1 MVNVH
6 VVVCGSSTT
15 DLLQGSQEVVHRH
28 IRGGEGCSLGN
39 SVENAGD
46 DLVSVLPGAV
56 LATLVADGVKGL
68 PRRGTG

>member
-6 VVVCGSSTT
+6 VIVCSSSTT

-28 IRGGEGCSLGN
+28 FRGGGGCSLGN
-39 SVENAGD
+39 SLEKAGD

-56 LATLVADGVKGL
+56 LATLVANGVRDL
-68 PRRGTG
+68 QRRGTG